1 MPPIKIFI
9 SINNLQK
16 KMKKSIL
23 KLCMYC
29 SIAIMISACGS
40 NSSKQNNSSST
51 SIEEKKTE
59 WTKWLDQYESLV
71 EKNNELKERVK
82 SGDMNIMNDVANNS
96 KEMIELSTKLQTGQ
110 SSMTAS
116 ESKRLIDIMQKIKY

>member
-1 MPPIKIFI
+1 
-9 SINNLQK
+9 
-16 KMKKSIL
+16 
-23 KLCMYC
+23 
-29 SIAIMISACGS
+29 MISACGS